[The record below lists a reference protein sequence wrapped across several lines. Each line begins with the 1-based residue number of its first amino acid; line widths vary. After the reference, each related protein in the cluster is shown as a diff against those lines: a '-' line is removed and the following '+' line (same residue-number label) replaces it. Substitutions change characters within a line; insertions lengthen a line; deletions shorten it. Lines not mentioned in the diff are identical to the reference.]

1 MKTLTITLRATPG
14 VPVPESSNP
23 FVQPFAV
30 RITVTRPDGST
41 AQPPAEDKLT
51 WVFGGLQEGQ
61 TYRFLMEVVDA
72 QGRTIQALPEA
83 SLTVPA
89 ADTFTRLDG
98 FDVSWS

>member
-14 VPVPESSNP
+14 VPVPESSSP
-23 FVQPFAV
+23 FVKPYGV
-30 RITVTRPDGST
+30 RITATRPDGST
-41 AQPPAEDKLT
+41 AQPPVEDKLVWT
-51 WVFGGLQEGQ
+51 FGNMAEGK

-83 SLTVPA
+83 ALTVPD

-98 FDVSWS
+98 FDATWS